1 MSDTECRACNDIA
14 ADELR
19 RCVRQMAQD
28 GLDIDDATTAPVWT
42 GKVSLDGVT
51 HDVAEVVAE
60 RDRMREQSESWRR
73 AAVAWQEWAA
83 RLTGDAALGDE
94 AARAA
99 IAARAAE
106 LESALRGLVE
116 AAQVLASSHTE
127 MHDNA
132 ILLETVDDP
141 ADRAICAARAAL
153 EVEQ

>member
-1 MSDTECRACNDIA
+1 MKATERWLIWSRSRTFGTLREDLEIM
-14 ADELR
+14 R

-28 GLDIDDATTAPVWT
+28 GLDIDDPTTHPTWT
-42 GKVSLDGVT
+42 GKVTIGGVT

-60 RDRMREQSESWRR
+60 RDRMR
-73 AAVAWQEWAA
+73 A
-83 RLTGDAALGDE
+83 RV
-94 AARAA
+94 
-99 IAARAAE
+99 AE
-106 LESALRGLVE
+106 LEAALRGLVE

-153 EVEQ
+153 VETATFARGTEASHG